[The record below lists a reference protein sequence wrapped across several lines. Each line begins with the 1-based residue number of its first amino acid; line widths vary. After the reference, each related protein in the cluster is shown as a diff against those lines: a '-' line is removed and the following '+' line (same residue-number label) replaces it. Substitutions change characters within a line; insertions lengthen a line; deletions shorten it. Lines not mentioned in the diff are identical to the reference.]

1 MSDERVNSHQSDD
14 ESARPEADAAGFEA
28 AAARLLPEG
37 ARLDPVVGARR
48 VARATFGDEQ
58 WAVRRWRPEA
68 HPGFVRDALTAI
80 HAAGIEV
87 VPVPHVP
94 VVSEPVVEIAGAR
107 YDAQTWLPGRPLNRY
122 GGLLAPD
129 GESINLPLHQ
139 TTPTDEIITAGVAA
153 IARCHLASASVAAR
167 PDAPPKS
174 LALVI
179 DGARHRWRERR
190 PRLGA
195 IAADITEIRRW
206 LRCGTR
212 ILPAASDLLG
222 ADAEAVNDTSI
233 VAHGDLWPAHL
244 LVGPDGVTL
253 TGIIDW
259 EYARAGSPLVD
270 LAAFATHISG
280 WSAARA
286 ELILGAYREIAPLSP
301 GQRRLLPAVAALGL
315 LDEVGWL
322 LELGF
327 MDDRLHDDRALSFVR
342 AGMKNLL
349 SSLETLTAV
358 LVPEPKP
365 ARGGW
370 RPGPRRGTR
379 TSTSRGPGEG
389 RAESPRPSR
398 PRRRG
403 AG

>member
-1 MSDERVNSHQSDD
+1 MSDDQVWTNQWNQDVGRQ
-14 ESARPEADAAGFEA
+14 EADEAGFQEA
-28 AAARLLPEG
+28 VKRLLPPG
-37 ARLDPVVGARR
+37 TRLDPVVGARR
-48 VARATFGDEQ
+48 IARATFGDEQ
-58 WAVRRWRPEA
+58 WTVRRWSPET

-80 HAAGIEV
+80 HAAGIQT

-94 VVSEPVVEIAGAR
+94 AVSDPVVEVDGAW

-122 GGLLAPD
+122 GGLLSPD
-129 GESINLPLHQ
+129 GDSVNLPLHQ
-139 TTPTDEIITAGVAA
+139 TTPTDEIVAAGVAA
-153 IARCHLASASVAAR
+153 VARCHLASAPVAAR
-167 PDAPPKS
+167 PGAPPMS
-174 LALVI
+174 LALMI
-179 DGARHRWRERR
+179 DGVRQHWRERR

-212 ILPAASDLLG
+212 ILPAASDLLR
-222 ADAEAVNDTSI
+222 ADAEAFGDTS
-233 VAHGDLWPAHL
+233 VVVHADLWPAHL
-244 LVGPDGVTL
+244 LVGSDGTTL

-259 EYARAGSPLVD
+259 EHARAGSPLID

-286 ELILGAYREIAPLSP
+286 ELILGTYREIAPLTP
-301 GQRRLLPAVAALGL
+301 GQRRLLPAVAALDL

-322 LELGF
+322 LDLGF
-327 MDDRLHDDRALSFVR
+327 ADERMNDDRVLSFVR
-342 AGMKNLL
+342 AGMKTLL

-370 RPGPRRGTR
+370 RPGPRRKAKP
-379 TSTSRGPGEG
+379 STSRGPASE
-389 RAESPRPSR
+389 RAKSPRPSR